1 MRLGI
6 KEFLK
11 YCLMRSEEGVRTGVL
26 QMIWE
31 SARFIMTTEIELI
44 SIQQKNGVGTIM
56 CHIEEK
62 KIRGC
67 FEMGLIVQT
76 IRRNQTLSQG
86 SL

>member
-1 MRLGI
+1 
-6 KEFLK
+6 
-11 YCLMRSEEGVRTGVL
+11 
-26 QMIWE
+26 
-31 SARFIMTTEIELI
+31 MTTEIELI